1 MRIHPLHRKLWR
13 DAWHY
18 RGQLAAIV
26 AVVTCGIALFVSMR
40 SMHGF
45 LRDSRDRYYAEYRF
59 ADLFAQVR
67 RAPARAAREVAMLPG
82 VAAVDARI
90 VFDVVADVPGL
101 AEPAVARLVSI
112 PVPRAP
118 TLNEVRLTAGRWP
131 AADRNDEVVASRA
144 FAGAN
149 HLAPGDSVGAVMNG
163 RLHWLRVVGVGI
175 SPEYVYEIG
184 GASLF
189 PDNRRFG
196 VVWMGR
202 KALETAFDLQ
212 GAFNDLAVRVAP
224 GASRAQV
231 LLEVDRA
238 IERYGGIG
246 AFGRDDQLSDQ
257 FVSGEIEETQVTSTI
272 LPAVFLAVTAFLL
285 NLVLSRLVGTQRD
298 QIATLKAFG
307 YSNAAV
313 GMHYF
318 QFALVPLAAGVA
330 LGGTLGLYLAGVLA
344 VVYARFFQFPSA
356 VFVPD
361 WSIVAAAGAVGVLAG
376 VAGSMSAV
384 ARGVSLP
391 PAAAMQPEA
400 PARFRPGILERFARL
415 SRPSPQRR
423 IIGRNLERRPF
434 RTLLSIAGLALA
446 GGLVI
451 TVQSMYDDLTRMK
464 ELQFY
469 LSDRAD
475 VTVLF
480 REARRASALPAL
492 ARLPGV
498 IGAEGFRV
506 VPVRLR
512 AGGRSQRTA
521 LYGLA
526 PDGELRRVVDLR
538 GAVNR
543 IPAEGLLLS
552 ATLAR
557 KLGVGRGDRVSVEV
571 LEGARPTHTLV
582 VAGAAEEALGTSAYL
597 SLEALRALEGGDRA
611 LSGALLRTD
620 ARLTDRLYGALKRLP
635 AVSGVGVR
643 EVAIRSFDDTI
654 RESFGISLSTTLV
667 FACVI
672 AFGIVYNS
680 ARVALSE
687 RGREL
692 ASLRVLGFTRRE
704 VAWMLL
710 GEQGVLIVLS
720 LPLGFLT
727 AWALSVLIG
736 VAFESDLYRIPIV
749 FKAGTYLFGAGIV
762 TVAAALSALSV
773 RRRIDRLDLVAVLK
787 TRE

>member
-1 MRIHPLHRKLWR
+1 MHPLHRKLWR

-26 AVVTCGIALFVSMR
+26 AVVSCGIALFVSMR
-40 SMHGF
+40 SMNGF
-45 LRDSRDRYYAEYRF
+45 LRGSRDSYYARYRF
-59 ADLFAQVR
+59 ADIFAQVR
-67 RAPARAAREVAMLPG
+67 RAPARAARDVSTLPG
-82 VAAVDARI
+82 VAAVDDRI

-101 AEPAVARLVSI
+101 AEPAVVRLVSI

-118 TLNEVRLTAGRWP
+118 ALNEVHLTAGRWP
-131 AADRNDEVVASRA
+131 AAGRNDEVVASRA
-144 FAGAN
+144 FANAN
-149 HLAPGDSVGAVMNG
+149 GMQPGDSVGAVMNG
-163 RLHWLRVVGVGI
+163 RWQWLRVVGVGI

-184 GASLF
+184 GASVF

-196 VVWMGR
+196 VVWLGR
-202 KALETAFDLQ
+202 EALETAFDMQ

-224 GASRAQV
+224 GASKAQV
-231 LLEVDRA
+231 LLDVDRT

-246 AFGRDDQLSDQ
+246 AFGREDQLSDQ
-257 FVSGEIEETQVTSTI
+257 FLEGEIEETQVTSTI
-272 LPAVFLAVTAFLL
+272 LPAIFLAVTAFLL

-307 YSNAAV
+307 YGNAAV

-318 QFALVPLAAGVA
+318 QLALIPLAAGVVV
-330 LGGTLGLYLAGVLA
+330 GSTLGLYLAGRLA
-344 VVYARFFQFPSA
+344 VVYARFFQFPS
-356 VFVPD
+356 VEFVPD
-361 WSIVAAAGAVGVLAG
+361 WSIVAAAAAVGVAAG
-376 VAGSMSAV
+376 VVGSMSAV

-400 PARFRPGILERFARL
+400 PARFRHGRLERFTTLAK
-415 SRPSPQRR
+415 PSPQRR
-423 IIGRNLERRPF
+423 IIGRNLERRPA

-451 TVQSMYDDLTRMK
+451 TVQSMFDDLNYMK

-469 LSDRAD
+469 GADRAD

-480 REARRASALPAL
+480 RDARRASALPAL
-492 ARLPGV
+492 ERLPGV
-498 IGAEGFRV
+498 IGAEGFRM

-512 AGGRSQRTA
+512 AGRGVQRTVM
-521 LYGLA
+521 YGLA
-526 PDGELRRVVDLR
+526 PDAELRRVVDLH
-538 GAVNR
+538 GDVDR
-543 IPAEGLLLS
+543 IPSDGLLLS

-571 LEGARPTHTLV
+571 LEGARPTRTLV
-582 VAGAAEEALGTSAYL
+582 VSGTAEEALGTSAYIAL
-597 SLEALRALEGGDRA
+597 DGLRAIEGGERVY
-611 LSGALLRTD
+611 SGAFLRTD
-620 ARLTDRLYGALKRLP
+620 ARLTPSLYLALKRLP

-654 RESFGISLSTTLV
+654 RESFGISLVVTLV

-720 LPLGFLT
+720 LPFAFLT
-727 AWALSVLIG
+727 AWALGVLIG
-736 VAFESDLYRIPIV
+736 MAFESDLYRIPV
-749 FKAGTYLFGAGIV
+749 VVSPGTYLFGAGIV
-762 TVAAALSALSV
+762 TLAAVLSALIVS
-773 RRRIDRLDLVAVLK
+773 RRIGHLDLVRVLK